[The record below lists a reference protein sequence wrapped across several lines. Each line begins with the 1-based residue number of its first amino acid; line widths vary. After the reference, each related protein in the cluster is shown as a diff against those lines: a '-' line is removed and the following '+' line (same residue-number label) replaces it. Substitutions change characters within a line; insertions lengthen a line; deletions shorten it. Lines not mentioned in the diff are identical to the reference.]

1 MVTGPLIRKIGRLSR
16 EADTKARLEQGH
28 AFLAYVCKRFAEDRC
43 LGIAATLSYT
53 SLLALVPLAAIGFAV
68 LAVFPVFEDVREE
81 IQAFVFKNFM
91 PETGE
96 RLADYFNGFV
106 KNAGSLT
113 AVGIAGLVVA
123 AIMLLATIG
132 STLNIIF
139 RVARPRRL
147 LARLLVYSAV
157 LTLGP
162 LVVGA
167 SVSLATN
174 IPALTK
180 WLGIDVLTGLF
191 GRLSWFV
198 STLIVAVAFTLL
210 YAVVP
215 NRTVAWRNA
224 IAGGITAGILFSIL
238 RWAFG
243 MYLIYFPVYRTIYG
257 ALSAVPIFLVW
268 MYLSWAVTLFGA
280 VVTASLSEWRG
291 AGPANRGAQ
300 PPR

>member
-1 MVTGPLIRKIGRLSR
+1 MVTGPLIRKMGRLSR
-16 EADTKARLEQGH
+16 MAATKAGLEQGF
-28 AFLAYVCKRFAEDRC
+28 AFVAYVSKRYAEDRC

-68 LAVFPVFEDVREE
+68 LTVIPVFEDVREE
-81 IQAFVFKNFM
+81 VNVFVIDIFM

-96 RLADYFNGFV
+96 RLADYFDGFV

-113 AVGIAGLVVA
+113 AVGIAGLVVT

-132 STLNIIF
+132 STLNTIF

-147 LARLLVYSAV
+147 RARLLVYLAV

-167 SVSLATN
+167 SISLATN
-174 IPALTK
+174 FPAWVGWTGFDGFTGLLERLNWFVPAL
-180 WLGIDVLTGLF
+180 
-191 GRLSWFV
+191 
-198 STLIVAVAFTLL
+198 IVVVAFSLL

-215 NRTVAWRNA
+215 NQTVAWRNA
-224 IAGGITAGILFSIL
+224 IAGGLAAGILFSIL

-243 MYLIYFPVYRTIYG
+243 MYLLYFPAYRTIYG

-268 MYLSWAVTLFGA
+268 MYLSWAVVLFGA
-280 VVTASLSEWRG
+280 VLTASLAEWRG
-291 AGPANRGAQ
+291 GETVNRGA
-300 PPR
+300 